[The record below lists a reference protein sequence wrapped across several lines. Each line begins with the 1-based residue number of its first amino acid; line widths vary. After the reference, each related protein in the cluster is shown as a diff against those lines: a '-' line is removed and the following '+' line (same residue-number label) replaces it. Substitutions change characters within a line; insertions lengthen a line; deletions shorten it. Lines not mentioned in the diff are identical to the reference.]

1 MTFDEKVAFLRQHKE
16 IVTLYKEVEQSIKEA
31 LQTGLEI
38 NGVTL
43 KTYRKGKTTYK
54 KGLSVQDIYTL
65 NPLIDPSS
73 YTRQEL
79 VKFDELALT
88 LQEQLKQAGLTETTP
103 PAVGVVLC

>member
-1 MTFDEKVAFLRQHKE
+1 MTFDEKVEFLRQHKE
-16 IVTLYKEVEQSIKEA
+16 IVKLYKEVEQSIKEA

-38 NGVTL
+38 NGVAL
-43 KTYRKGKTTYK
+43 KTYRKGKPTYK

-79 VKFDELALT
+79 VKFDELPIT
-88 LQEQLKQAGLTETTP
+88 LQEQLKQAGLTENTAD
-103 PAVGVVLC
+103 AVGVVLC